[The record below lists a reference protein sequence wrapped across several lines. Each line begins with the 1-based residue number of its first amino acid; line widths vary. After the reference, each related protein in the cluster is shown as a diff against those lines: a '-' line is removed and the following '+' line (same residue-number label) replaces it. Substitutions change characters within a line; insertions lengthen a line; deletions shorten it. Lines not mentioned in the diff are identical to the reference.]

1 VLPDLPS
8 RASPRRGGATV
19 LSGMRGRHSAVIAR
33 RDGGC
38 HSEPAAPH
46 LVKAPPLR
54 QRLLSDK
61 FRCEGDRLELA
72 ELRHASGERR
82 KRGSATL
89 LRGRNRQDAPFGSHL
104 RSPCSKVLGTG
115 YEGPPLA
122 HQDIARRTRYDKRS
136 TTREAP
142 STQYVRQASYLR
154 RAVLLRI
161 SARYQIQNVAY
172 LHIERPSDTCC
183 RFPNSST
190 ERAGALNLPHT
201 QSQCERQHAYF
212 ATNKRTRVQLVRRG
226 YVHGGGEIFA

>member
-142 STQYVRQASYLR
+142 STQYSVRTSGLVPQTSSTAEDQRAVSDSECRVPPHRATERHLLPLPKSLDGASWGAKPASYTVPMR
-154 RAVLLRI
+154 TAARLLRD
-161 SARYQIQNVAY
+161 
-172 LHIERPSDTCC
+172 E
-183 RFPNSST
+183 
-190 ERAGALNLPHT
+190 
-201 QSQCERQHAYF
+201 
-212 ATNKRTRVQLVRRG
+212 
-226 YVHGGGEIFA
+226 

>member
-82 KRGSATL
+82 KRPGKTSCLRRGVSVGDCRGSPAM
-89 LRGRNRQDAPFGSHL
+89 GQQFSYA
-104 RSPCSKVLGTG
+104 
-115 YEGPPLA
+115 
-122 HQDIARRTRYDKRS
+122 ARR
-136 TTREAP
+136 
-142 STQYVRQASYLR
+142 LR
-154 RAVLLRI
+154 RQPLEDVFEVSVGIAPVEHRRL
-161 SARYQIQNVAY
+161 
-172 LHIERPSDTCC
+172 D
-183 RFPNSST
+183 
-190 ERAGALNLPHT
+190 RAHHRSGTLP
-201 QSQCERQHAYF
+201 RA
-212 ATNKRTRVQLVRRG
+212 
-226 YVHGGGEIFA
+226 